1 MCLLLSFPN
10 LSSHPSHLVFCP
22 LFATQLSFRVPEV
35 ALRLSSVLNICGPVK
50 RPMPLP
56 TASDYYT
63 FDRSIRPSHVLMGH
77 SILSY
82 STLFYSIL
90 SIALFLFNHFSALYS
105 PVAIVSYR
113 LAEGLAFCCAR
124 LRVPHIRTHNKCI
137 ASPRRLL
144 AGPICATATRF
155 SSVAVAVAAVLK
167 RIWKCECTDYEYIRN
182 IACYLRRALFIFF
195 VLTSIVD
202 PSIINIHYESVCD
215 AKRRDSQ
222 CADDFFLNLQRDKC
236 AASASPYS
244 LLFSF
249 LLSSPLLHHI
259 PFFLPLSH
267 YHNLI
272 RVEDFSNRMRS
283 FHKGR
288 EIRSDCIDILLNID
302 TVVLQG
308 SYFHTVLCRKSFPLP
323 DNKSS

>member
-1 MCLLLSFPN
+1 MCLW
-10 LSSHPSHLVFCP
+10 
-22 LFATQLSFRVPEV
+22 A
-35 ALRLSSVLNICGPVK
+35 
-50 RPMPLP
+50 
-56 TASDYYT
+56 
-63 FDRSIRPSHVLMGH
+63 IRFYR
-77 SILSY
+77 I
-82 STLFYSIL
+82 LFYSIL

-222 CADDFFLNLQRDKC
+222 CADDFFSQ
-236 AASASPYS
+236 SPARQMRS
-244 LLFSF
+244 FSFPLFSPLLFSP
-249 LLSSPLLHHI
+249 LLSSSPSH
-259 PFFLPLSH
+259 PVFPASFSLS
-267 YHNLI
+267 
-272 RVEDFSNRMRS
+272 
-283 FHKGR
+283 
-288 EIRSDCIDILLNID
+288 
-302 TVVLQG
+302 
-308 SYFHTVLCRKSFPLP
+308 
-323 DNKSS
+323 